1 MKKIQSLRQLDGIIT
16 ALPRGGYLV
25 DTSAGYIQF
34 GSPPETLKDTIFL
47 PKGVPSIFILP
58 MEHFDPKQGMSVAE
72 IEFPIY
78 YNFFLKKKKTKIFV
92 NPDHISNM
100 RIVLQESVFGPEKV
114 DISNEVEK
122 TEKSFVPDLMS
133 EMNFFRAGRV
143 LEDMV
148 DLCVLDPKGFGIEK
162 VHTEQRQDGS
172 FVVTDDGK
180 FLVTVPAKISF
191 NALYDLGATLSEP
204 FIPPEFG
211 ITCLGPSHGFDPE
224 QNTSG
229 FILWIN
235 KAGIMVDPPANSTLW
250 LKDSNVNP
258 KFIDHIILTHCHA
271 DHDAGTFQ
279 KILEETRIT
288 IYSTPTVMQS
298 FLRKYSAL
306 THIPAATLLSMF
318 DFFPVKMNGQ
328 YNIHGAV
335 FNFFY
340 SLHSIPTIGFQFSY
354 RNKRF
359 IYTSD
364 HLNEPTAIR
373 KLQADGAITE
383 ERMNHLLNFPW
394 DSDIIYHEAG
404 IPPLHTPV
412 SYLNSLPE
420 EVQKRIT
427 VYHIAEKDF
436 PKENKG
442 LRLAK
447 FGIGETYYPDIEK
460 HQYEEPYRILDVF
473 SRIEVFKDLP
483 LDKFKDLLLI
493 VKKEVFKKGD
503 LIIKKDTLGDKFYV
517 IVNGNV
523 SVSGIDNTTSAIKD
537 KVYTTFEYFGE
548 ASILLNTLRKADVTA
563 ITNVDAYSI
572 DRNSFLRLISGTQV
586 EKNIRRLAATRNAD
600 SWNVIRANP
609 FFSSLSSFQ
618 VTQLESMLKEESA
631 PAGTVLFRENE
642 MSDHI
647 YLLMD
652 GDVRSK
658 RTGKEERKCDKGEI
672 LGDIFAIK
680 DNRPSAKTCRTVS
693 DAKLYRIEAKDFL
706 SFLEDNP
713 GVFMNMVFVLGNG
726 SAK

>member
-1 MKKIQSLRQLDGIIT
+1 MKKIQSLKTLDGLLT
-16 ALPRGGYLV
+16 TLPRGGYLV

-47 PKGVPSIFILP
+47 PKGVPNIFVLP
-58 MEHFDPKQGMSVAE
+58 IEHFDPKQGMSVAE

-78 YNFFLKKKKTKIFV
+78 YNYFLKKKKTRIYV
-92 NPDHISNM
+92 NPDHINNM
-100 RIVLQESVFGPEKV
+100 RVVLQESVFGPERV
-114 DISNEVEK
+114 DITNEVEK
-122 TEKSFVPDLMS
+122 TDKSYTPDLMS
-133 EMNFFRAGRV
+133 EMKYFRAGRV

-148 DLCVLDPKGFGIEK
+148 DLCELVPSGFDIDQVRIK
-162 VHTEQRQDGS
+162 QRPDGS
-172 FVVTDDGK
+172 FNVMDNDK
-180 FLVTVPAKISF
+180 FLVTVPPKISF
-191 NALYDLGATLSEP
+191 KALYDLGTTLSEP

-258 KFIDHIILTHCHA
+258 KLIDHIILTHCHA

-306 THIPAATLLSMF
+306 TRIPAATLLNMF
-318 DFFPVKMNGQ
+318 DFYPVKMNGK
-328 YNIHGAV
+328 YNIHGAI
-335 FNFFY
+335 FSFFY
-340 SLHSIPTIGFQFSY
+340 SLHSIPTIGFHFSY

-364 HLNEPTAIR
+364 HLNEPTTIK
-373 KLQADGAITE
+373 KLKDEGAITE
-383 ERMNHLLNFPW
+383 ERMNQLLNFPW
-394 DSDIIYHEAG
+394 QFDIIYHEAG

-420 EVQKRIT
+420 DIQKKVT

-460 HQYEEPYRILDVF
+460 HEYEEPYSILDVF
-473 SRIEVFKDLP
+473 SRIEVFRDLP
-483 LDKFKDLLLI
+483 LDKFKDLLLV
-493 VKKEVFKKGD
+493 VKKESFRKGD
-503 LIIKKDTLGDKFYV
+503 LIIKKDTVGDKFYV

-523 SVSGIDNTTSAIKD
+523 SVSGLGNDTIKD

-548 ASILLNTLRKADVTA
+548 ASILLNTPRKADVTA
-563 ITNVDAYSI
+563 ITSVDALSI
-572 DRNSFLRLISGTQV
+572 DRNSFLRLIGGTRV
-586 EKNIRRLAATRNAD
+586 EENIRRLAATRNAG
-600 SWNVIRANP
+600 SWTVIRSNP
-609 FFSSLSSFQ
+609 FFNSLSSFQ
-618 VTQLESMLKEESA
+618 VTQLESMLKEVVV
-631 PAGTVLFRENE
+631 PADTILFRENE
-642 MSDHI
+642 MPDHI
-647 YLLMD
+647 FLFI
-652 GDVRSK
+652 GGEVWSK
-658 RTGKEERKCDKGEI
+658 RTGNDERKVEKGEI
-672 LGDIFAIK
+672 VGDVMAIK
-680 DNRPSAKTCRTVS
+680 DGRPSQKTCRTAVES
-693 DAKLYRIEAKDFL
+693 TFYRIDAKDFL

-713 GVFMNMVFVLGNG
+713 GVYMNMMFVLGNG
-726 SAK
+726 KMK

>member
-1 MKKIQSLRQLDGIIT
+1 MKKIQSLKLLDGLLT

-47 PKGVPSIFILP
+47 PKGVPNIFVLP

-78 YNFFLKKKKTKIFV
+78 YNFFLKKKKTRIYV
-92 NPDHISNM
+92 NPDHINNM
-100 RIVLQESVFGPEKV
+100 RIVLQESVFGPEKI
-114 DISNEVEK
+114 DISSEVEK
-122 TEKSFVPDLMS
+122 TERSYMPDLMS
-133 EMNFFRAGRV
+133 EMKYFRAGRV

-148 DLCVLDPKGFGIEK
+148 DLCELVPSGFDIDQVRIK
-162 VHTEQRQDGS
+162 QRPDGS
-172 FVVTDDGK
+172 FNVMDNDK
-180 FLVTVPAKISF
+180 FLVTVPPKISF
-191 NALYDLGATLSEP
+191 KALYDLGTTLSEP

-258 KFIDHIILTHCHA
+258 KLIDHIILTHCHA

-306 THIPAATLLSMF
+306 TRIPAATLLKMF
-318 DFFPVKMNGQ
+318 DFFPVKMNAQ
-328 YNIHGAV
+328 YNLHGAI
-335 FNFFY
+335 FNFYY
-340 SLHSIPTIGFQFSY
+340 SLHSIPTIGFHFSY

-364 HLNEPTAIR
+364 HLNEPNQIR
-373 KLQADGAITE
+373 KLKEEGAITE
-383 ERMNHLLNFPW
+383 ERMNQLLNFPW
-394 DSDIIYHEAG
+394 HYDIIYHEAG
-404 IPPLHTPV
+404 IAPLHTPV

-420 EVQKRIT
+420 EIQKKVT

-442 LRLAK
+442 LKLAK
-447 FGIGETYYPDIEK
+447 FGIGETVYPDIEK
-460 HQYEEPYRILDVF
+460 HEFEEPYRILDVF
-473 SRIEVFKDLP
+473 SRIEVFQDLP
-483 LDKFKDLLLI
+483 VEKLKDLLLI
-493 VKKEVFKKGD
+493 VKKEHFEKGN
-503 LIIKKDTLGDKFYV
+503 LIIRKDTPGDKFYV
-517 IVNGNV
+517 IVSGNV
-523 SVSGIDNTTSAIKD
+523 NVSGLDNTTSAIQD

-548 ASILLNTLRKADVTA
+548 ASILLNTPRKADVTA

-572 DRNSFLRLISGTQV
+572 DRNSFLRLIGGTKV
-586 EKNIRRLAATRNAD
+586 EENIRRLAATRNAR
-600 SWNVIRANP
+600 SWTVIRSNP
-609 FFSSLSSFQ
+609 FFSGLSSSQ
-618 VTQLESMLKEESA
+618 VTQLESMLKEETV
-631 PAGTVLFRENE
+631 PADTVLVRENE
-642 MSDHI
+642 KADHV
-647 YLLMD
+647 YLLIQ
-652 GDVRSK
+652 GEVWSK
-658 RTGKEERKCDKGEI
+658 RIGYDERKVDIGGI
-672 LGDIFAIK
+672 IGDFLSVK
-680 DNRPSAKTCRTVS
+680 DGRPSEKTCWAVTE
-693 DAKLYRIEAKDFL
+693 AKLYRIEGKDFL
-706 SFLEDNP
+706 SFLEENP
-713 GVFMNMVFVLGNG
+713 GVFMNMMFILGNG
-726 SAK
+726 KK